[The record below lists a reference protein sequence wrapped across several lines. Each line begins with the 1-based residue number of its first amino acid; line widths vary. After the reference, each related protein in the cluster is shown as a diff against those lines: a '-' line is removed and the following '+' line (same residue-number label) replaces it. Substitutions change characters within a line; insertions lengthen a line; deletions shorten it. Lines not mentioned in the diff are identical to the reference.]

1 VAKAISLQLSPDSH
15 EVGDYM
21 CWDDE
26 ILTDD
31 GRHWLIVYCIDDRGS
46 TGHP

>member
-1 VAKAISLQLSPDSH
+1 VAKAISLQLTPESN
-15 EVGDYM
+15 EVGDNM

-31 GRHWLIVYCIDDRGS
+31 GGHWLIVYRIDDRGR